1 MIRRENLGKKKEK
14 TCCYDDDNGDKERM
28 QKW

>member
-14 TCCYDDDNGDKERM
+14 TCYDDDNGDKERM